1 MTLQIK
7 KIKTSDFE
15 LPQSVQPEPTEQLQR
30 TDEWHEQR
38 NGSWNGSKIKNIMT
52 CNRKGASLSWDMP
65 EKIKM
70 FSSGI
75 IANVYEI
82 AMQRKTNQWIDSGA
96 TAEMRYGTRIEPIL
110 DAIGSEMLA
119 HLGVVEEVGSKSFDD
134 FPTARASSDGILVDM
149 TTFKTIAICEKKACV
164 SWSSHYKRTFEPMDE
179 KSIDFWQTQMEMR
192 AHGVDH
198 GYYFVAS
205 PPKDIYKYLNYDG
218 DILDL
223 RNDFEKECF
232 VTLQKIEASPFHQKA
247 LFERIKICEQAVRVW
262 IDKGGRLDKVFWSV
276 VDGVEEIEVVEQ
288 VVVKGNVPFEDL
300 PF

>member
-15 LPQSVQPEPTEQLQR
+15 LPQSVQSEPTEQLQR

-119 HLGVVEEVGSKSFDD
+119 HLGVVEEVGSKAFDD
-134 FPTARASSDGILVDM
+134 FPTARASSDGILVKNGA
-149 TTFKTIAICEKKACV
+149 TLAICEKKACV

-192 AHGVDH
+192 AHNVDH

-262 IDKGGRLDKVFWSV
+262 IDKGGRLDEVFWSV
-276 VDGVEEIEVVEQ
+276 VDGVEEVVEVEQ
-288 VVVKGNVPFEDL
+288 VVVKDNVSFEDL